1 MSRVTRR
8 KKRQSRFDKVLVVSV
23 LLIMMVL
30 VSVEGRDLQNK
41 QSAYAAQ
48 KEELQMQ
55 IAEQEARAQELEELK
70 KYVQTDSYVEEIAQE
85 KLGLVHSDE
94 ILFKLQK

>member
-1 MSRVTRR
+1 MSRRLRR
-8 KKRQSRFDKVLVVSV
+8 SKRQSRFDMILVVSV

-30 VSVEGRDLQNK
+30 VSVEGRDLQKK
-41 QSAYAAQ
+41 QEAYALQ
-48 KEELQMQ
+48 KTELELQ
-55 IAEQEARAQELEELK
+55 IAEQEARAEELEELK

-85 KLGLVHSDE
+85 KLGLVHSNE